1 MSLSTRK
8 EVYPSIAK
16 SILEYCL
23 DIYARTDNVRKQLQ
37 VLCNKIYRKILL
49 KSRYERIV
57 TMHEELKYLSV
68 NNLYRYLLVTNL
80 LNLLKYETSPFTFKQ
95 LDLEDKV
102 YRTRNRFLNSKIVP
116 KKESVKNSW
125 IYRSTEVWN
134 ALQCFKISFIDPE
147 QYKMEL
153 KGEILKKFPNILH
166 DKII

>member
-1 MSLSTRK
+1 
-8 EVYPSIAK
+8 
-16 SILEYCL
+16 
-23 DIYARTDNVRKQLQ
+23 
-37 VLCNKIYRKILL
+37 
-49 KSRYERIV
+49 
-57 TMHEELKYLSV
+57 MHEELKYWSV

-134 ALQCFKISFIDPE
+134 ALQCFKFSFIDPE

-166 DKII
+166 DKIIWIYFAGPVLMSSKLQGGHQKKESF